1 MWRASQSTNGSSTYA
16 MSHATKR
23 MTAGPE
29 RVSTTP
35 ALRFAM
41 IARRAIRTSQN
52 SSRASRGE
60 TTANRRSGLG
70 SLMLEGYTT
79 AMPWAYDERSPLT
92 LAAGAVWRTRMD
104 LLKARRG
111 PRPSWLLLLALP
123 LLLTACNQVGGA
135 SLTFWDIVWGMVF
148 FFFWFMAIW
157 IFINIFADIFRRD
170 DMTGASKVIWLIAL
184 IFLPFLGALIYL
196 LTRPKVTAQ
205 DVSLMA
211 KAEAGQK
218 AVAQV
223 STADELTKLAQLK
236 DAGVITEAQYED
248 LKAKLLA

>member
-1 MWRASQSTNGSSTYA
+1 
-16 MSHATKR
+16 
-23 MTAGPE
+23 
-29 RVSTTP
+29 
-35 ALRFAM
+35 
-41 IARRAIRTSQN
+41 
-52 SSRASRGE
+52 
-60 TTANRRSGLG
+60 
-70 SLMLEGYTT
+70 
-79 AMPWAYDERSPLT
+79 
-92 LAAGAVWRTRMD
+92 MD

-123 LLLTACNQVGGA
+123 LLLTGCNQVGGA